1 MTKSELVATISTHFK
16 TKAEAERALEAVL
29 ESIQGSLKKGED
41 VRIVGFGTFSVSKRA
56 ARTGRNPRT
65 GQEIK
70 IPATKTPT
78 FRAGKELKEAVNK

>member
-1 MTKSELVATISTHFK
+1 MTKSELVATISQHFK

-29 ESIQGSLKKGED
+29 ESIQVSLKKGED
-41 VRIVGFGTFSVSKRA
+41 VRIVGFGTFSVSQRA

-65 GQEIK
+65 GEEIK

-78 FRAGKELKEAVNK
+78 FKAGKELKEAVNK

>member
-1 MTKSELVATISTHFK
+1 MTKSELVATISKHFK

-29 ESIQGSLKKGED
+29 ESIQDSLKKGED

-65 GQEIK
+65 GEEIK
-70 IPATKTPT
+70 IPATKTPA